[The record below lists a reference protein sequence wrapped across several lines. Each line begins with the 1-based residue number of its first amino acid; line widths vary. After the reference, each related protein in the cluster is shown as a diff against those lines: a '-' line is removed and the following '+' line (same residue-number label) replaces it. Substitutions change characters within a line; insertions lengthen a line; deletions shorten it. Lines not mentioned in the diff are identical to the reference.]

1 MPDSLRV
8 LDFTKV
14 TDKERIAAKKM
25 FANKENREKV
35 KQKDFQLKVQLAGQ
49 KLIFN
54 EKDDQPMQKGKV
66 ENIDIQNRI
75 KELDKM
81 LGEAESIDEINQI
94 EAQIK

>member
-1 MPDSLRV
+1 MYTISVMPDSLRV

-54 EKDDQPMQKGKV
+54 EKV
-66 ENIDIQNRI
+66 HV
-75 KELDKM
+75 L
-81 LGEAESIDEINQI
+81 
-94 EAQIK
+94 